1 MTRVPISS
9 RTGSSAEEQIDTAV
23 LRLAELL
30 GRQVARELIADA
42 PAREEIAD
50 EPPTPNKT

>member
-1 MTRVPISS
+1 MTRVPISTP
-9 RTGSSAEEQIDTAV
+9 TGPSAEEQIDTAV

-50 EPPTPNKT
+50 EPPIPIKN